1 MGIAALLAV
10 KIVCVGATGLSVG
23 SVLKMFHTYEWSS
36 KKNKKELITDGKGES
51 LRERASR
58 LS

>member
-1 MGIAALLAV
+1 MGIAALLAI
-10 KIVCVGATGLSVG
+10 KIACVGATGLSVG
-23 SVLKMFHTYEWSS
+23 SVLKMFHTYEFTS
-36 KKNKKELITDGKGES
+36 KKNKKEMITDGKGES

>member
-1 MGIAALLAV
+1 MGLAAMLAI

-23 SVLKMFHTYEWSS
+23 SALKMFHNYEWSM
-36 KKNKKELITDGKGES
+36 KKNKKEMINDGKGES

>member
-10 KIVCVGATGLSVG
+10 KIVCVGATGMSVG
-23 SVLKMFHTYEWSS
+23 SVLKMFHTYEWSA

>member
-1 MGIAALLAV
+1 MGLAALLAV

-36 KKNKKELITDGKGES
+36 KRNKKELITDGKGES
-51 LRERASR
+51 LRERSAK